1 LANIRKKSETAEV
14 FSQKKHST
22 HAKPPLQWGHSTTGR
37 QSKSLSSHTGTT
49 ASRGVADT
57 ASRAFPFH
65 YQTIMQTKKS
75 NRTRPAHFSQGAGN
89 NPLPCAL

>member
-1 LANIRKKSETAEV
+1 LQIYKKITNYKIIL
-14 FSQKKHST
+14 QKKHST

-49 ASRGVADT
+49 ASRVVADT

-65 YQTIMQTKKS
+65 YQTIMQTKKKQS
-75 NRTRPAHFSQGAGN
+75 NPPCTFFAGGRQ
-89 NPLPCAL
+89 

>member
-1 LANIRKKSETAEV
+1 LQIYKKITKYK
-14 FSQKKHST
+14 FISQKKHST
-22 HAKPPLQWGHSTTGR
+22 HAKPPLQRGHSTTGR

-57 ASRAFPFH
+57 ASRAFQFH
-65 YQTIMQTKKS
+65 YQTIMQTKNS